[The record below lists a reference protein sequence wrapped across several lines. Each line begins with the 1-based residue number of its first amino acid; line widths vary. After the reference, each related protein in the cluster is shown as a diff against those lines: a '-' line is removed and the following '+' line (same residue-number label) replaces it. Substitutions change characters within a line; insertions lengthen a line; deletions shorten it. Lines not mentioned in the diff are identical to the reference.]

1 MASLFDMFRGPA
13 ANAPSAP
20 APGAPGSGTGAVN
33 PNAAPNGVLPPQ
45 GGAGSL
51 QAPPGQQ
58 PGVVDTGKA
67 PVPDFAKIWDTPAVD
82 PNAPKPA
89 GLFNITPDQIN
100 QAAQQHQFS
109 KGINP
114 ELVQKALQGDV
125 QSFIAVIESVG
136 RNVYAQSA
144 YAGTR
149 LIESGVKNF
158 ENRFT
163 TDTLPGM
170 LRNHSVD
177 DSLRSSNPIFNDPKY
192 APMLDS
198 AKNAIVRSYP
208 DATTAEINTMAGNYL
223 QSMVADFAKMNSD
236 RNKGGNP
243 GGSGNQQNNQQ
254 NQQPQLITKDAQGRD
269 DWTNFFTPMSG
280 NQQQQTQVQQPPP
293 MQRPFG

>member
-13 ANAPSAP
+13 ANAPGGP

-33 PNAAPNGVLPPQ
+33 PNATPNGVIPPQ
-45 GGAGSL
+45 MGAGAQ
-51 QAPPGQQ
+51 QAAPGQQ

-67 PVPDFAKIWDTPAVD
+67 PVPDYAKMWDTPPVD
-82 PNAPKPA
+82 ANAPKPA
-89 GLFNITPDQIN
+89 GLFNITPEQIN

-198 AKNAIVRSYP
+198 AKQAIVRSYP
-208 DATTAEINTMAGNYL
+208 DATTAEINTMAGSYL
-223 QSMVADFAKMNSD
+223 QSMVSDFAKMNAD
-236 RNKGGNP
+236 KGRD
-243 GGSGNQQNNQQ
+243 GSSGRTNNQQNNQQ

-269 DWTNFFTPMSG
+269 DWTNFFTPMGG
-280 NQQQQTQVQQPPP
+280 NQQNQQSQQPQP